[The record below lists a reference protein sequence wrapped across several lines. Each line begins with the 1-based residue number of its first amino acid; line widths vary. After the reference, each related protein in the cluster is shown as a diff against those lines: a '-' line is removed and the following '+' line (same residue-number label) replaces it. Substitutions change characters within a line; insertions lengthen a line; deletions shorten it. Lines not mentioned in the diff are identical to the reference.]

1 MRKLYN
7 EFFYIPKH
15 GSGKIREKVMLMRT
29 AMTVLVMVVCLAAMG
44 ITAYAYFAYN
54 VTSASNVIQAANFET
69 KVSIQI
75 SDSNNETVP
84 VEQLNSKTQVATLN
98 PGKEYSVT
106 IEKAGTAQ
114 TGFCVI
120 SATGCNVE
128 KYHTQQIGKDVKSN
142 TEGKNVITFKL
153 MVTDTTLVSFY
164 SHWGTSSY
172 YADYENK
179 GENDALYIIDGE
191 TVTMQINGVTNS
203 IGNTEEEITEEET
216 TPPETKPTEV
226 VHTVESGET
235 LSKIAQKYNTTSKR
249 IAVYNEIADP
259 NSIQVGQK
267 IKIPPAEWVMPET
280 STSQPTTSPETTVPP
295 ETSAPVVTTPPE
307 TNEPTGATEPSS
319 NESTPPTTT
328 PEPTESTV
336 STETQPTKETTGAPT
351 TEANS

>member
-1 MRKLYN
+1 MRKLFN
-7 EFFYIPKH
+7 EFFYIPQH
-15 GSGKIREKVMLMRT
+15 GKVREKVM
-29 AMTVLVMVVCLAAMG
+29 MTRLVSTIAIVIMCLAAMS
-44 ITAYAYFAYN
+44 ITAYAYFSYN
-54 VTSASNVIQAANFET
+54 ITSGLNTIKSANFET

-75 SDSNNETVP
+75 SDSNNEP
-84 VEQLNSKTQVATLN
+84 VTTEQLNAKTQVATLHGGN
-98 PGKEYSVT
+98 EYSVT

-142 TEGKNVITFKL
+142 TEGKNIITFKL
-153 MVTDTTLVSFY
+153 MVTDTTVVSFY

-191 TVTMQINGVTNS
+191 TVTMQINGVTNP
-203 IGNTEEEITEEET
+203 IGNTEEEKTEEES
-216 TPPETKPTEV
+216 TPSEIKPTEV

-235 LSKIAQKYNTTSKR
+235 LSKIAEIYNTTSKR

-267 IKIPPAEWVMPET
+267 IKIPPDEWALPET
-280 STSQPTTSPETTVPP
+280 STSQPTTHPETTAPP
-295 ETSAPVVTTPPE
+295 ETSTPAVTTPPE
-307 TNEPTGATEPSS
+307 TSEPTGTMEPSS
-319 NESTPPTTT
+319 TESTTPTTT
-328 PEPTESTV
+328 PEPTESTAT
-336 STETQPTKETTGAPT
+336 TETQPVEETTGAPT

>member
-1 MRKLYN
+1 MKKLYN
-7 EFFYIPKH
+7 EFFYVPKY
-15 GSGKIREKVMLMRT
+15 GKGKIREKVMLTRT
-29 AMTVLVMVVCLAAMG
+29 AMTVVIMIVCLAAMG
-44 ITAYAYFAYN
+44 LTAYAYFAYN
-54 VTSASNVIQAANFET
+54 VTAASNVIKAANFET

-75 SDSNNETVP
+75 SDSNNEP
-84 VEQLNSKTQVATLN
+84 VTMEQLNAKTQAATLQAE
-98 PGKEYSVT
+98 KEYSVT

-120 SATGCNVE
+120 SATGCDVE

-153 MVTDTTLVSFY
+153 VVTDTTVVSFC

-191 TVTMQINGVTNS
+191 TVTMQINGVTNP

-235 LSKIAQKYNTTSKR
+235 LSKIVEIYNTTSKR
-249 IAVYNEIADP
+249 IAVYNEITDP

-267 IKIPPAEWVMPET
+267 IKIPPAEWVLPET
-280 STSQPTTSPETTVPP
+280 STSQSTTPPETTAPP
-295 ETSAPVVTTPPE
+295 ETSTLVVTTPPE
-307 TNEPTGATEPSS
+307 ISEPTGTTEPSS
-319 NESTPPTTT
+319 IESTPPTTT
-328 PEPTESTV
+328 PEPTESTA
-336 STETQPTKETTGAPT
+336 STETQPVEETTGAST
-351 TEANS
+351 TEASE